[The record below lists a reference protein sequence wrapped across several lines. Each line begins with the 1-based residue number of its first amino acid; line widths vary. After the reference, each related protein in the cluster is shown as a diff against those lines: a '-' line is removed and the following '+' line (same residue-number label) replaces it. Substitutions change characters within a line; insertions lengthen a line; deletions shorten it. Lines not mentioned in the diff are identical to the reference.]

1 MVQIWLVE
9 LLKGIGSFFLHPVF
23 YYLVFLAGI
32 LGVMRVKRERKNFH
46 VRAFDAYFELRQ
58 LVPLGLVIGLGLSVL
73 IVGAGLVVPFAVIV
87 LIAFFTFLWNL
98 TANIRLMA
106 PAYTVGAAFFATI
119 IIAERKWHMPI
130 FTKSFE
136 SISHKVYPSVAVLLA
151 LLLLAEGI
159 LILKNGSFG
168 TSPKLI
174 KSKRGQRVG
183 VHEVKRL
190 WLLPV
195 FLLIPGDALH
205 LPFSWWPIFS
215 LGGEKFSLLLVPF
228 AIGFHQRIQ
237 SMLPKDAIQTHGKR
251 LIGHGL
257 VTLLLSIA
265 GYWYPLA
272 SIATV
277 GFAVIG
283 REILA
288 LRQRMH
294 EESLPFYF
302 SKKDRGLMILG
313 IIPASPAAKMGLQ
326 VGELITKVNG
336 VNITNEKEFYEALQK
351 NRAHCKLE
359 VIDTND
365 QIRFVQR
372 ALYEGDHHELGI
384 LFVLDERKMAVEIG

>member
-1 MVQIWLVE
+1 
-9 LLKGIGSFFLHPVF
+9 
-23 YYLVFLAGI
+23 
-32 LGVMRVKRERKNFH
+32 ERKNFH

-119 IIAERKWHMPI
+119 IIAERKWHIPI